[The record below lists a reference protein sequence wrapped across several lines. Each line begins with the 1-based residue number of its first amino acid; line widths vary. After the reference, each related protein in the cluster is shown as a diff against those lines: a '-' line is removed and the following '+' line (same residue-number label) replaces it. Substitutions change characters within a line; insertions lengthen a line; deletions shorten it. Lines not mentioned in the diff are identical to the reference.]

1 MEVLATSPDLTETT
15 GLLTAWTW
23 RINVSLGRSVQRFPS
38 FLSLRDY
45 LSQLGW
51 ITKLHVL
58 HAICLFIY
66 FLLDL
71 ICLFVFFSLDQKP
84 LSRFV
89 SSVFLQAWFITFI
102 PLFWYYGIKDRLMM
116 QTNLLLTSD
125 RSTEWITKRSK
136 GIVYVHIPF

>member
-51 ITKLHVL
+51 ITKCMSFTQFV
-58 HAICLFIY
+58 CLFIFY
-66 FLLDL
+66 L
-71 ICLFVFFSLDQKP
+71 IWFVCLFFFSLDQKP